1 MAAASSGVCV
11 LDALSLGWPLARF
24 GPHALDS
31 VQKICEEKIFKIF
44 SKKWDSGLRGG
55 VKARYSYS
63 SVQGKP

>member
-1 MAAASSGVCV
+1 MAAASSGVYL

-55 VKARYSYS
+55 
-63 SVQGKP
+63 